1 VSELL
6 LRPVERR
13 DEPGEVVAPD
23 EHLVA
28 ERYYFHESA
37 PAGEVDR
44 SGMNGGAAHRATHSQ
59 DPQDVGEREVE
70 VLGERCGNAQRSAP
84 LSTRALTSTGASSS
98 GAARSNETL
107 GAAAHSCGRKPPAS
121 S

>member
-44 SGMNGGAAHRATHSQ
+44 SGMNGGAAHRATRSR

-70 VLGERCGNAQRSAP
+70 VLGERCGNDAEIRAAVDEGADQHGRLVVGRCEEQRDAGS
-84 LSTRALTSTGASSS
+84 RTS
-98 GAARSNETL
+98 
-107 GAAAHSCGRKPPAS
+107 
-121 S
+121 